1 MMKSYVSVSKII
13 ASIAVI
19 FVSVCGCAQSKK
31 FSKLEILLLNDEPY
45 EESNSEVISHIQ
57 NIDYEANHEKIT
69 DLLFDSGNLQLLDQL
84 VEYFPD
90 HRNYII
96 RGDAY
101 VKNARVQQTM
111 GLFMR
116 SSVSSSLNE
125 AKESYMRALELNN
138 EDIYA
143 RGVLGFIYGESKEY
157 EKAEKLFSEG
167 LEIAPKNPLLYL
179 ALGQMYDQKEEY
191 DNAIGYYQ
199 KIIEFTEDEVKK
211 DFEDMNQYYHKLMKY
226 YPGSLVKVKEEAENY
241 LNKDYAKLGI
251 KKENAGDRVAQT
263 LFSRKRAEKP

>member
-1 MMKSYVSVSKII
+1 MKSYVSVSKII

-96 RGDAY
+96 RGDA
-101 VKNARVQQTM
+101 
-111 GLFMR
+111 
-116 SSVSSSLNE
+116 
-125 AKESYMRALELNN
+125 
-138 EDIYA
+138 
-143 RGVLGFIYGESKEY
+143 
-157 EKAEKLFSEG
+157 
-167 LEIAPKNPLLYL
+167 
-179 ALGQMYDQKEEY
+179 
-191 DNAIGYYQ
+191 
-199 KIIEFTEDEVKK
+199 
-211 DFEDMNQYYHKLMKY
+211 
-226 YPGSLVKVKEEAENY
+226 
-241 LNKDYAKLGI
+241 
-251 KKENAGDRVAQT
+251 
-263 LFSRKRAEKP
+263 